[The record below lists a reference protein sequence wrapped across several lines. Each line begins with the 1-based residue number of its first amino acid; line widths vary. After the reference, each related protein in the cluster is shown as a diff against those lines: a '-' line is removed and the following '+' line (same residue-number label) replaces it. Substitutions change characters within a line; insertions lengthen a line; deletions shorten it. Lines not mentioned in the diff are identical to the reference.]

1 VAVNPFKYG
10 PIALDDSFAD
20 RDAEIN
26 ELTVDALNGQ
36 DVVVFAPRRF
46 GKTSLVHRAA
56 QRLTT
61 KRALVAEVDLWVT
74 PTKEKLAARLAREIA
89 DILGISS
96 KAKEIARVFGSLRI
110 RPVVTV
116 EDDGSFGFSFVA
128 GHSVADV
135 DDTLERLLRM
145 LGETAASRKR
155 PVVLILDEFQEI
167 VEIDPGL
174 TKLMRSVFQEQPEVA
189 HIYLG
194 SKRHLMER
202 IFNDQNEPFWR
213 SAKRI
218 ELGPIPADEF
228 KPFVRKGFLENDR
241 DIADEV
247 VDRVLEIT
255 GGHPYATQ
263 QLCYFLWAEIPEG
276 GAADDERL
284 ESALSRLLVSEHTHF
299 SDVWDRATGNQ
310 RILLSALAEEP
321 GRPQTTDY
329 QTRHALRGSST
340 TQKTVDALVRQELV
354 TKHDGFVAI
363 SEPFLADWIRANII
377 LLRITP

>member
-1 VAVNPFKYG
+1 MAGNPFKYG

-20 RDAEIN
+20 RGSEVD
-26 ELTVDALNGQ
+26 ELVTDALNGQ

-46 GKTSLVHRAA
+46 GKTSLVHRTA

-61 KRALVAEVDLWVT
+61 KRVLVAEVDLWVT

-89 DILGISS
+89 DILGISG
-96 KAKEIARVFGSLRI
+96 KAREIARVFGSLRV
-110 RPVVTV
+110 RPTVTV
-116 EDDGSFGFSFVA
+116 EDDGSFAFSFAA
-128 GHSVADV
+128 GHTAEDV

-145 LGETAASRKR
+145 LGETAASRNR

-167 VEIDPGL
+167 VEIDAGL

-202 IFNDQNEPFWR
+202 IFSDQNEPFWR
-213 SAKRI
+213 SAKRV

-228 KPFVRKGFLENDR
+228 KPFVRQGFSAHGR
-241 DIADEV
+241 DATDEV
-247 VDRVLEIT
+247 VDQVLDVT

-263 QLCYFLWAEIPEG
+263 QLCYFLWAETPEG
-276 GAADDERL
+276 ETAGDERL
-284 ESALSRLLVSEHTHF
+284 DSALTRLLVSEHTHL
-299 SDVWDRATGNQ
+299 SDLWDRATGNQ

-321 GRPQTTDY
+321 GRPLTRDY
-329 QTRHALRGSST
+329 QTRHGLRGSST
-340 TQKTVDALVRQELV
+340 TQKAIDALIQQELV
-354 TKHDGFVAI
+354 TKDHGFVAI
-363 SEPFLADWIRANII
+363 SEPFLAEWIRRNA
-377 LLRITP
+377 LGQS

>member
-1 VAVNPFKYG
+1 MAANPFKYG
-10 PIALDDSFAD
+10 PIALDDSFTD
-20 RDAEIN
+20 RDAEIK
-26 ELTVDALNGQ
+26 ELATDALNGQ

-46 GKTSLVHRAA
+46 GKTSLVHRTA

-61 KRALVAEVDLWVT
+61 EKALVAEVDLWVT

-89 DILGISS
+89 DILGISG

-110 RPVVTV
+110 RPIVTV
-116 EDDGSFGFSFVA
+116 EDDGSFGFSFAA
-128 GHSVADV
+128 GHSVADI

-174 TKLMRSVFQEQPEVA
+174 TKLMRSVFQQQPEVA

-228 KPFVRKGFLENDR
+228 KPFVREGFRENDR
-241 DIADEV
+241 DITDEV

-263 QLCYFLWAEIPEG
+263 QLCYFLWAETPDG
-276 GAADDERL
+276 GTADDERL

-299 SDVWDRATGNQ
+299 SDLWDRATGNQ
-310 RILLSALAEEP
+310 RILLSALADEP
-321 GRPQTTDY
+321 GRPQTRDY
-329 QTRHALRGSST
+329 QTRHSLRGSST
-340 TQKTVDALVRQELV
+340 TQKTVNALVQQEQV
-354 TKHDGFVAI
+354 TKHDGFVSI
-363 SEPFLADWIRANII
+363 SEPFLADWIRAET
-377 LLRITP
+377 R

>member
-1 VAVNPFKYG
+1 MAPNPFKYG
-10 PIALDDSFAD
+10 PIALDDSFTD

-26 ELTVDALNGQ
+26 ELATDALNGQ

-46 GKTSLVHRAA
+46 GKTSLVHRTA

-61 KRALVAEVDLWVT
+61 EKALVAEVDLWVT

-89 DILGISS
+89 DILGISG

-110 RPVVTV
+110 RPIVTV
-116 EDDGSFGFSFVA
+116 EDDGSFGFSFAA

-218 ELGPIPADEF
+218 ELGRIPADEF
-228 KPFVRKGFLENDR
+228 KPFVREGFRENDR
-241 DIADEV
+241 DITDEV

-263 QLCYFLWAEIPEG
+263 QLCYFLWAETPESG
-276 GAADDERL
+276 TADDERL
-284 ESALSRLLVSEHTHF
+284 ERALSRLLVSEHTHF
-299 SDVWDRATGNQ
+299 SDLWDRATGNQ

-321 GRPQTTDY
+321 GRPQTRDY
-329 QTRHALRGSST
+329 QTRHGLRGSST
-340 TQKTVDALVRQELV
+340 TQKTVNALVQQELV
-354 TKHDGFVAI
+354 TKHDGFVVI
-363 SEPFLADWIRANII
+363 SEPFLADWIRTET
-377 LLRITP
+377 R

>member
-1 VAVNPFKYG
+1 VSTNPFKYG
-10 PIALDDSFAD
+10 PIALDDSFTD
-20 RDAEIN
+20 RDAEID
-26 ELTVDALNGQ
+26 ELATDALNGQ

-46 GKTSLVHRAA
+46 GKTSLVHRTA

-61 KRALVAEVDLWVT
+61 ERALVAEVDLWVT
-74 PTKEKLAARLAREIA
+74 PSKEKLAARLAREIA
-89 DILGISS
+89 DILGISG

-110 RPVVTV
+110 RPIVTV
-116 EDDGSFGFSFVA
+116 EDDGSFAFSFAA
-128 GHSVADV
+128 GHSAADI
-135 DDTLERLLRM
+135 DDTVERLLRL

-228 KPFVRKGFLENDR
+228 KPFVRAGFRHNDR
-241 DIADEV
+241 DITDGV

-263 QLCYFLWAEIPEG
+263 QLCYFLWAETPEG

-284 ESALSRLLVSEHTHF
+284 ESALSRLLISEHTHF

-310 RILLSALAEEP
+310 RILLSALAVEP
-321 GRPQTTDY
+321 GRPQTSDY
-329 QTRHALRGSST
+329 QTRHGLRGSSI
-340 TQKTVDALVRQELV
+340 TQKTIDALVRQELV
-354 TKHDGFVAI
+354 AKHDGFVVI
-363 SEPFLADWIRANII
+363 SEPFLADWIRAET
-377 LLRITP
+377 R

>member
-1 VAVNPFKYG
+1 MAANPFRYG
-10 PIALDDSFAD
+10 PLALDDSFTD
-20 RDAEIN
+20 RVAEIG
-26 ELTVDALNGQ
+26 ELATDALNGQ

-46 GKTSLVHRAA
+46 GKTSLVHRTA

-61 KRALVAEVDLWVT
+61 EKALVAEVDLWVT
-74 PTKEKLAARLAREIA
+74 PTKERLAARLAREIA
-89 DILGISS
+89 DILGISG

-110 RPVVTV
+110 RPIVTV
-116 EDDGSFGFSFVA
+116 EDDGSFGFSFAA

-218 ELGPIPADEF
+218 ELGPIPADDF
-228 KPFVRKGFLENDR
+228 KPFVREGFRKNDR
-241 DIADEV
+241 DITDEA

-263 QLCYFLWAEIPEG
+263 QLCYFLWAETPEG
-276 GAADDERL
+276 GTADDERL

-299 SDVWDRATGNQ
+299 SALWDRATGNQ

-321 GRPQTTDY
+321 GRPQTRNY
-329 QTRHALRGSST
+329 QTRHGLRGSST
-340 TQKTVDALVRQELV
+340 TQKTVNALIQQELV
-354 TKHDGFVAI
+354 TKHNGFVVI
-363 SEPFLADWIRANII
+363 SEPFLADWIRAET
-377 LLRITP
+377 R

>member
-1 VAVNPFKYG
+1 MPVNPFKYG
-10 PIALDDSFAD
+10 PIALDDSFTD
-20 RDAEIN
+20 RDAEID
-26 ELTVDALNGQ
+26 ELATDALNGQ
-36 DVVVFAPRRF
+36 DVVIFAPRRF
-46 GKTSLVHRAA
+46 GKTSLVHRTA

-61 KRALVAEVDLWVT
+61 EKALVAEVDLWVT

-89 DILGISS
+89 DILGISG

-110 RPVVTV
+110 RPIVTV
-116 EDDGSFGFSFVA
+116 QDDGSFAFSFAA

-189 HIYLG
+189 HVYLG

-218 ELGPIPADEF
+218 ELGPIPVDEF
-228 KPFVRKGFLENDR
+228 KPFVRDGFRQNGR
-241 DIADEV
+241 DVTDEA

-263 QLCYFLWAEIPEG
+263 QLCYFLWAETPEG
-276 GAADDERL
+276 GTAGDGLLER
-284 ESALSRLLVSEHTHF
+284 AVARLLVSEHTHF

-310 RILLSALAEEP
+310 RLLLSALAEEP
-321 GRPQTTDY
+321 GRPQTRDY
-329 QTRHALRGSST
+329 QTRHGLRGSST
-340 TQKTVDALVRQELV
+340 TQKAVDALIRQELV
-354 TKHDGFVAI
+354 TKHDGFVTI
-363 SEPFLADWIRANII
+363 SEPFLADWIRAE
-377 LLRITP
+377 TG

>member
-1 VAVNPFKYG
+1 MASNPFKYG
-10 PIALDDSFAD
+10 PIALDDSFTD
-20 RDAEIN
+20 RDAEID
-26 ELTVDALNGQ
+26 ELATDALNGQ

-46 GKTSLVHRAA
+46 GKTSLVHRTA

-61 KRALVAEVDLWVT
+61 QKALVAEVDLWVT

-89 DILGISS
+89 DILGISG

-110 RPVVTV
+110 RPIVTV
-116 EDDGSFGFSFVA
+116 EDDGSFGFSFAA
-128 GHSVADV
+128 GHSAADV

-202 IFNDQNEPFWR
+202 IFSDQNEPFWR

-228 KPFVRKGFLENDR
+228 KPFVREGFRDHDR
-241 DIADEV
+241 DVTDEV

-263 QLCYFLWAEIPEG
+263 QLSYFLWAETPEG
-276 GAADDERL
+276 GTADDERL
-284 ESALSRLLVSEHTHF
+284 QSALARLLVSEHTHF

-321 GRPQTTDY
+321 GRPQTRDY
-329 QTRHALRGSST
+329 QTRHGLRGAST
-340 TQKTVDALVRQELV
+340 TQKAVDALIRQELV
-354 TKHDGFVAI
+354 TKRDGFVVI
-363 SEPFLADWIRANII
+363 SEPFFADWIRAET
-377 LLRITP
+377 R

>member
-1 VAVNPFKYG
+1 VAANPFRYG
-10 PIALDDSFAD
+10 PIALDDSFTD
-20 RDAEIN
+20 RDAEID
-26 ELTVDALNGQ
+26 ELATDALNGQ

-46 GKTSLVHRAA
+46 GKTSLVHRTA

-89 DILGISS
+89 DILGISG
-96 KAKEIARVFGSLRI
+96 KVKEIARVFGSLRI
-110 RPVVTV
+110 RPIVTV
-116 EDDGSFGFSFVA
+116 EDDGSFAFSFAA

-145 LGETAASRKR
+145 LGEAAASRKR

-167 VEIDPGL
+167 FEIDPGL

-218 ELGPIPADEF
+218 ELGVIPAEEF
-228 KPFVRKGFLENDR
+228 KPFVRAGFRGNDR
-241 DIADEV
+241 DITDDV
-247 VDRVLEIT
+247 VDRVLDIT

-263 QLCYFLWAEIPEG
+263 QLSYFLWAETPEG
-276 GAADDERL
+276 GTADAARL
-284 ESALSRLLVSEHTHF
+284 DSALARLLVSEHTHF
-299 SDVWDRATGNQ
+299 SDLWGRATGNQ

-321 GRPQTTDY
+321 GRPQTRDY

-340 TQKTVDALVRQELV
+340 TQKTVNALIQQELV

-363 SEPFLADWIRANII
+363 SEPFFADWIRAET
-377 LLRITP
+377 R

>member
-1 VAVNPFKYG
+1 MAANPFKYG
-10 PIALDDSFAD
+10 PVALDDSFTD

-26 ELTVDALNGQ
+26 ELATDALNGQ
-36 DVVVFAPRRF
+36 DVVVLAPRRF

-61 KRALVAEVDLWVT
+61 ERALVAEVDLWVT

-89 DILGISS
+89 DILGISGR
-96 KAKEIARVFGSLRI
+96 AKEIARVFGSLRI
-110 RPVVTV
+110 RPIVTV
-116 EDDGSFGFSFVA
+116 EDDGSFGFSFAA
-128 GHSVADV
+128 GHSAADV

-213 SAKRI
+213 SAKRV

-228 KPFVRKGFLENDR
+228 KPFVREGFRGHDR
-241 DIADEV
+241 DITDEV

-263 QLCYFLWAEIPEG
+263 QLCYFLWAQTPEG
-276 GAADDERL
+276 ATADDEGL

-299 SDVWDRATGNQ
+299 SDLWDRATGNQ

-321 GRPQTTDY
+321 GRPQTRDY
-329 QTRHALRGSST
+329 QTRHGLRGSST
-340 TQKTVDALVRQELV
+340 TQKTVDALIRQELV
-354 TKHDGFVAI
+354 TKNDGFVVI
-363 SEPFLADWIRANII
+363 SEPFLADWIRAET
-377 LLRITP
+377 R

>member
-1 VAVNPFKYG
+1 VAANPFKYG
-10 PIALDDSFAD
+10 PIALDDSFTD
-20 RDAEIN
+20 RDAEID
-26 ELTVDALNGQ
+26 ELATDALNGQ

-46 GKTSLVHRAA
+46 GKTSLVHRTA

-61 KRALVAEVDLWVT
+61 EKTLVAEVDLWVT

-89 DILGISS
+89 DILGISG

-110 RPVVTV
+110 RPIVTV
-116 EDDGSFGFSFVA
+116 EDDGSFGFSFAA

-218 ELGPIPADEF
+218 ELGPIPAEEF
-228 KPFVRKGFLENDR
+228 KPFVREGFRENDR
-241 DIADEV
+241 DITDEV

-263 QLCYFLWAEIPEG
+263 QLCYFLWAETPDG
-276 GAADDERL
+276 GTADYERL
-284 ESALSRLLVSEHTHF
+284 VSALSRLLVSEHTHF
-299 SDVWDRATGNQ
+299 SDLWDRATGNQ

-321 GRPQTTDY
+321 GRPQTRDY
-329 QTRHALRGSST
+329 QTRHGLRGSST
-340 TQKTVDALVRQELV
+340 TQKTVDALIQQELV
-354 TKHDGFVAI
+354 TKHDGFVVI
-363 SEPFLADWIRANII
+363 SEPFLADWIRAET
-377 LLRITP
+377 R